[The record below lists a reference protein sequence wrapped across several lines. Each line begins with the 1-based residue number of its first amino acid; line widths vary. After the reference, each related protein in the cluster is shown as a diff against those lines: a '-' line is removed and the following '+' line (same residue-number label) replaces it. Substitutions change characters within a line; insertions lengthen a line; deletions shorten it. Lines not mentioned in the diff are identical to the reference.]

1 MIPAW
6 REFVGRPLTGGS
18 TNGTRQRMVSFFS
31 HVIRFSSSRF
41 TTIVKS
47 YEDLWFWLVGITLAT
62 FASRETAGLWRERR
76 VREFRTDRVQK
87 GEDIC
92 GDTKRVNG

>member
-1 MIPAW
+1 MEGICWSPVDRRIDKW
-6 REFVGRPLTGGS
+6 DPP
-18 TNGTRQRMVSFFS
+18 TNGVFFS

-92 GDTKRVNG
+92 GDTKRING